1 MVLKI
6 QRIKEIF
13 LCLTAILLFSAP
25 ALAQEKSG
33 EILQQLEKKELIPK
47 EKPEAPVIEQKEEK
61 PRDAIDGK
69 KILIRQIKLQGAALI
84 DEQTLKIIL
93 SKYENKELTLS
104 EINQIAEDI
113 TLNYR
118 KQGYILAYAYIAP
131 QEIKDGILEIS
142 VIEGRTGEITIRGNK
157 SYSAKFIQKHLE
169 RIKQDPSLKEEKLE
183 RALLI
188 LNEYPSLSVKA
199 SLTAGKELGA
209 TDITA
214 QAKDSLPISGSLFYD
229 NFGTNIT
236 SKHRAGIN
244 LNTGNLITSGD
255 YLMLRGLTGL
265 DRIDLNKLSYGRAEY
280 LFPIDYNGTKMGL
293 SYANSIY
300 KAGEQ
305 YTILDIHGKAH
316 VAGIY
321 LTHPLIKERA
331 QALDIKLGFDYKDV
345 YEYLLDSIMSKDN
358 IRVFNLGGTY
368 DFTDRAQGR
377 NIINLTYY
385 QGVRGILG
393 GNGKKDPDSS
403 RLNAD
408 GAFAKYTADIIRLQK
423 LPGYNHLYL
432 RASGQLSEDNLF
444 VAEQFMLGGA
454 GSVRGFSPASQ
465 SGDSGY
471 FGSAELH
478 LSPIYPETKVFNQ
491 KIGDTIKLV
500 LFADHGGVYRN
511 NAQPGENKNDY
522 LTSIGAGLRLY
533 AGKHFSVRYD
543 YAVPRIND
551 HFNSKNS
558 ENYLQA
564 VFIF

>member
-1 MVLKI
+1 MAVVLKI

-305 YTILDIHGKAH
+305 YTILDIH
-316 VAGIY
+316 
-321 LTHPLIKERA
+321 
-331 QALDIKLGFDYKDV
+331 
-345 YEYLLDSIMSKDN
+345 
-358 IRVFNLGGTY
+358 
-368 DFTDRAQGR
+368 
-377 NIINLTYY
+377 
-385 QGVRGILG
+385 
-393 GNGKKDPDSS
+393 
-403 RLNAD
+403 
-408 GAFAKYTADIIRLQK
+408 
-423 LPGYNHLYL
+423 
-432 RASGQLSEDNLF
+432 
-444 VAEQFMLGGA
+444 
-454 GSVRGFSPASQ
+454 
-465 SGDSGY
+465 
-471 FGSAELH
+471 
-478 LSPIYPETKVFNQ
+478 
-491 KIGDTIKLV
+491 
-500 LFADHGGVYRN
+500 
-511 NAQPGENKNDY
+511 
-522 LTSIGAGLRLY
+522 
-533 AGKHFSVRYD
+533 
-543 YAVPRIND
+543 
-551 HFNSKNS
+551 
-558 ENYLQA
+558 
-564 VFIF
+564 